1 MKKIDNQVQGSLGL
15 KFHIDRIKY
24 LGIDFIQAKCMKQL
38 AYILFVIARI
48 SPNKATKFKLLM
60 KSHRTFPLQDCEIL
74 ILENLEYIQNNA
86 SLLFDGRDSASEKI
100 QRGRAIA
107 LKNPIFDHDSNCIE
121 KGIFLIKFTGTFQL
135 YIENIDINKLQKFFY
150 IVLEPSWAGYCLSE
164 ILWWSQFSDA
174 VFVEASEERDYGFL
188 KRANENL
195 VPLSFGS
202 SDWVNPDTFSE
213 ESSSLIKDIDFIYVS
228 NHSKGKRNYSFFR
241 ALNQLSDVDYK
252 AAIVCSSWGEDRD
265 FTLSAIRYFNL
276 EDKVQLLENLS
287 QKELNAVLN
296 RSKVN
301 MLLSLKEGS
310 NRSIFEGFFAN
321 VPAIV
326 LKENIGVNKAYVNSD
341 TGKLISE
348 SELTETLMWFRTN
361 WTAFSARKW
370 AQSNISI
377 FKTKEK
383 LDSAISNYAKQKGL
397 AFSKGS
403 ALKVNSPEASFY
415 IPEEEVSAIRPE
427 LILDLFSKQSSTGD
441 EAITEALVQ
450 ECLRLQSLERL
461 EL

>member
-1 MKKIDNQVQGSLGL
+1 MKKIDNQVQRSLGL

-24 LGIDFIQAKCMKQL
+24 LGVDFIQRKCMKQL
-38 AYILFVIARI
+38 AYIFFVAAKIF
-48 SPNKATKFKLLM
+48 PNRLSKLKLLL
-60 KSHRTFPLQDCEIL
+60 KSHRTFPLQDCERL
-74 ILENLEYIQNNA
+74 ILENLEYIQTNA

-100 QRGRAIA
+100 QRGRAIV

-121 KGIFLIKFTGTFQL
+121 KGIFLIKFTGTFQF

-150 IVLEPSWAGYCLSE
+150 IILEPSWAGYCLSE

-174 VFVEASEERDYGFL
+174 VFVEASEERDYSFL
-188 KRANENL
+188 RRVHKNL
-195 VPLSFGS
+195 IPLSFGS
-202 SDWVNPDTFSE
+202 SDWVNPDIFSDE
-213 ESSSLIKDIDFIYVS
+213 GNSLVKDIDFIYVS
-228 NHSKGKRNYSFFR
+228 NHSKGKRNYSLFK

-265 FTLSAIRYFNL
+265 FTLSAIKYFNL
-276 EDKVQLLENLS
+276 QDRIQLLENLS
-287 QKELNAVLN
+287 QGELNAVLN

-326 LKENIGVNKAYVNSD
+326 LKENIGVNKTYVNSD

-348 SELTETLMWFRTN
+348 SELAETLMWFRAN
-361 WTAFSARKW
+361 WTTFSARKW

-383 LDSAISNYAKQKGL
+383 LDSAISTYTKHKGL
-397 AFSKGS
+397 NFSQGS
-403 ALKVNSPEASFY
+403 ALKVNSPEANFY
-415 IPEEEVSAIRPE
+415 SPNDKRRALQIELVLELFNKTAANSNQAISA
-427 LILDLFSKQSSTGD
+427 
-441 EAITEALVQ
+441 ALAQ
-450 ECLRLQSLERL
+450 ECLRLAS
-461 EL
+461 